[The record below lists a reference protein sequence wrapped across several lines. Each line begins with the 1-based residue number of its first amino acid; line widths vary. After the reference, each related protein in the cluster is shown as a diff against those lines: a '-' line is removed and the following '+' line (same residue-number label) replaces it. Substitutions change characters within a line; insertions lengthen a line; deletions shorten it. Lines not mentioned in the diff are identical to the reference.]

1 MQEDL
6 KKCHEVGYLTEEFA
20 ILAMAAAKER
30 IFSGKNQNIPH
41 CAKEEAFGNF
51 CLKLTMKWEQI
62 DPTKHPK
69 AYLHFMAHNCLMD
82 ILRKFNSTLKKI
94 DRVERDNDIKKG
106 INNINVTPTKINI
119 RGLPKDERAA
129 IKRAIIK
136 ILKKDVSKCEI
147 ERKTGIPRRTL
158 IRWEQTHKSIGTKF
172 YQQDKRE
179 KRKKR

>member
-6 KKCHEVGYLTEEFA
+6 KKCHNLGYLTEEFA
-20 ILAMAAAKER
+20 TLAMEAARER
-30 IFSGKNQNIPH
+30 IFSGKNQTIPH

-62 DPTKHPK
+62 DPEKHPK

-94 DRVERDNDIKKG
+94 DRVERDNEIKKG
-106 INNINVTPTKINI
+106 INNINVTPTKIDI
-119 RGLPKDERAA
+119 KTLPKHERAA
-129 IKRAIIK
+129 IKRSIIK
-136 ILKKDVSKCEI
+136 ILKKGVSKCEI
-147 ERKTGIPRRTL
+147 ERKTGIPRMTL
-158 IRWEQTHKSIGTKF
+158 IRWEQKHKEIGTKF

-179 KRKKR
+179 KRK